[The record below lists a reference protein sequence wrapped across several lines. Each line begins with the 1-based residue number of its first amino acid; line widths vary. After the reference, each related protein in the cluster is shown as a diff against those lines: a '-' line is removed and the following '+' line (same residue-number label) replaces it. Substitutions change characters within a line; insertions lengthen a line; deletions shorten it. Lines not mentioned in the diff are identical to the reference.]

1 VCRSLPIPRTGTR
14 ADPGADLAKPK
25 APAGL
30 SLRLTA
36 ADRLQIVLTGAS
48 FAPLSPSDVA
58 DPRDRALAN
67 RLITTAL
74 RYHGPISRLIGDLL
88 ERGLPK
94 KSGRFEAVLRLS
106 LGQLLFLPDAGDH
119 SALFLAG
126 EAMRADPKS
135 QHLIKLMNGVLR
147 EAQRRRDSVEIK
159 ASTLFPPGL
168 MQMWRMAYGAE
179 AVEAFGR
186 ALLEGAPLDLTLKG
200 DDPGLGAAPV
210 LADTVRLVERDRAV
224 DQLPGYADGRF
235 WVQDAAAAIPAR
247 LLRIEPGARVLDLCA
262 APGGKTAQLIKS
274 GYRVTALDRDPA
286 RVDRLTRNLAR
297 LAYSAEILTVDA
309 ADYAPVTPFDG
320 ILLDA
325 PCSATGTFRRHP
337 EVVWHRNE
345 ADIAGRVA
353 LQQRLISQ
361 AVSCLNPGG
370 VLIYCV
376 CSLEPQEGEL
386 QAEWAI
392 AQGLKVLPI
401 SAQELDG
408 WAAPVTKDGFL
419 RTHPGLTVPGE
430 KGGTLD
436 GFFIARFQ
444 RP

>member
-1 VCRSLPIPRTGTR
+1 M
-14 ADPGADLAKPK
+14 
-25 APAGL
+25 
-30 SLRLTA
+30 A
-36 ADRLQIVLTGAS
+36 ADRLQTVLKGAT
-48 FAPLSPSDVA
+48 FAPLSSSDMA

-74 RYHGPISRLIGDLL
+74 RYHGPISRLIGELL

-94 KSGRFEAVLRLS
+94 KSGRFEAMLRVS
-106 LGQLLFLPDAGDH
+106 LAQLLFLPDIGEH

-126 EAMRADPKS
+126 EAMRADGKT
-135 QHLIKLMNGVLR
+135 QHLVKLINGVLR
-147 EAQRRRDSVEIK
+147 EAQRRRDGVEVK
-159 ASTLFPPGL
+159 GSTLFPPGL
-168 MQMWRMAYGAE
+168 LQMWRIAYGAE

-186 ALLEGAPLDLTLKG
+186 ALIEGAPLDMTLKS

-224 DQLPGYADGRF
+224 DQLPGYAEGRF

-247 LLRIEPGARVLDLCA
+247 LLQLRPGARVLDLGA
-262 APGGKTAQLIKS
+262 APGGKTAQLVKA
-274 GYRVTALDRDPA
+274 GYDVTALDRDAA
-286 RVDRLTRNLAR
+286 RVERLAQNLAR
-297 LAYSAEILTVDA
+297 LSYTAEIVTADA
-309 ADYAPVTPFDG
+309 AEYAPSALFDG
-320 ILLDA
+320 VLLDA

-337 EVVWHRNE
+337 EVVWHRSE
-345 ADIAGRVA
+345 TDIAGRVGV
-353 LQQRLISQ
+353 QQRLILR

-370 VLIYCV
+370 VLVYCV
-376 CSLEPQEGEL
+376 CSLEPQEGER
-386 QAEWAI
+386 QAEWAV
-392 AQGLKVLPI
+392 AQGLEVLPI

-408 WAAPVTKDGFL
+408 WAAAVTKDGFV

-436 GFFIARFQ
+436 GFFIARFR

>member
-1 VCRSLPIPRTGTR
+1 M
-14 ADPGADLAKPK
+14 AKPK

-36 ADRLQIVLTGAS
+36 ADRLQSVLKGAS
-48 FAPLSPSDVA
+48 FSPLSPSEVA
-58 DPRDRALAN
+58 DPRDRALGN

-74 RYHGPISRLIGDLL
+74 RYHGPISRLIGELL

-94 KSGRFEAVLRLS
+94 KSGRFEAMLRLS
-106 LGQLLFLPDAGDH
+106 LGQLLFLPDVGEH

-147 EAQRRRDSVEIK
+147 EAQRRRASVEVK

-168 MQMWRMAYGAE
+168 MQMWRMAYGSE

-186 ALLEGAPLDLTLKG
+186 ALLEDAPLDLTLKS
-200 DDPGLGAAPV
+200 DDPGLNAAPV
-210 LADTVRLVERDRAV
+210 MADTVRLVERDRPV
-224 DQLPGYADGRF
+224 DQLPGYAEGRF

-247 LLRIEPGARVLDLCA
+247 LLTLAPGARVLDLCA
-262 APGGKTAQLIKS
+262 APGGKTAQLAKA
-274 GYRVTALDRDPA
+274 GYQVTALDRDPA
-286 RVDRLTRNLAR
+286 RIDRLRRNLAR
-297 LAYSAEILTVDA
+297 LGYAAEIVVADA
-309 ADYAPVTPFDG
+309 VEYTPSAPFDG

-337 EVVWHRNE
+337 EVAWHRDE
-345 ADIAGRVA
+345 ADIAGRVV
-353 LQQRLISQ
+353 LQQRLITR

-370 VLIYCV
+370 VLVYCV
-376 CSLEPQEGEL
+376 CSLEPQEGER

-392 AQGLKVLPI
+392 TQGLTVYPI
-401 SAQELDG
+401 SARELDG
-408 WAAPVTKDGFL
+408 WAAPVTKDGFV

-436 GFFIARFQ
+436 GFFIARFR